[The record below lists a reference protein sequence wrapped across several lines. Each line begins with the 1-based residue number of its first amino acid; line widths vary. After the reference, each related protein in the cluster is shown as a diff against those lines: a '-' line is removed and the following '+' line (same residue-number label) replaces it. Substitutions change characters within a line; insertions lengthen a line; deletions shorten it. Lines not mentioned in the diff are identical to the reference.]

1 MESKY
6 RYNKVAGALQE
17 GVSQA
22 PAPMAAST
30 SVTRSFAGAPP
41 VMAQTRMTNIAQGEG
56 LDREEGGHNARA
68 RQQVQALEALEE
80 HGVPVP
86 ARARRVAFGR
96 HELAGEAPGGS
107 LDGTPRFGRRGMFW
121 YTVDEGQH
129 VLVVGRDGAMEE
141 VVGPRRIWRWGKQF
155 RAMAHHVAHPGE
167 FLIVRYR
174 DGGQEHLAGPAHV
187 WVDPR
192 KHLGVT
198 KEEAL
203 QIASKESVVVYAR
216 DPKATGAAGAVTRRV
231 VDGPAV
237 FVPEPGEWLHTFS
250 WHGSRGGSEGNKKVA
265 NALVFQK
272 LWRLPDQMYHDVAD
286 VRTRDD
292 AVLTIRLMMF
302 FELLDVEML
311 LATSHDP
318 IGDFVNA
325 TTSDVVDFMGRH
337 DFEGFKRDTE
347 RLNDLA
353 AYPQLAERARQC
365 GYRINK
371 VVYRGYGLPPSLQS
385 MHDQA
390 IESRTRLALE
400 RATQQQAQE
409 LEDFTLERQLARGER
424 MRGDRAAEQTQEL
437 QLARQR
443 QESELEALRAR
454 QEVVRAQARLDE
466 DQTQQLARL
475 RDTDRRAHLEAL
487 RALGVDLTALLTQ
500 HRADQVI
507 ELRGAAPD
515 THVHLTPAG
524 E

>member
-1 MESKY
+1 MLPRTVESKY

-17 GVSQA
+17 GVAAA
-22 PAPMAAST
+22 PAPPSSAMSSAAMT
-30 SVTRSFAGAPP
+30 GRVPFAGAPP
-41 VMAQTRMTNIAQGEG
+41 VMAQTRMTAGIAQAD
-56 LDREEGGHNARA
+56 LEELAMPRSHNAP
-68 RQQVQALEALEE
+68 VQALEQRQENAL
-80 HGVPVP
+80 VPTP
-86 ARARRVAFGR
+86 ARARRA
-96 HELAGEAPGGS
+96 LAPRAEAPGTS
-107 LDGTPRFGRRGMFW
+107 LDTSARRRRQGMFW
-121 YTVDEGQH
+121 YTVEDGQR
-129 VLVVGRDGAMEE
+129 VLVVNRDGTMEE
-141 VVGPRRIWRWGKQF
+141 VAGPRRLWRRGKQF
-155 RAMAHHVAHPGE
+155 REMEHHVAHPGD

-174 DGGQEHLAGPAHV
+174 DGRQEHLAGPANV

-192 KHLGVT
+192 RHLSVSR
-198 KEEAL
+198 EEAL

-216 DPKATGAAGAVTRRV
+216 GEGGAVTRRV

-250 WHGSRGGSEGNKKVA
+250 WHGARGGSEGNKKVA

-292 AVLTIRLMMF
+292 AVLTIRLMVF

-337 DFEGFKRDTE
+337 DFEGFKRNTE

-353 AYPQLAERARQC
+353 AYPQLVERARQC

-390 IESRTRLALE
+390 IESRTRLALD

-409 LEDFTLERQLARGER
+409 LEDFTLDRQLARGER
-424 MRGDRAAEQTQEL
+424 VRGDRATEQAQEL
-437 QLARQR
+437 ALARQR
-443 QESELEALRAR
+443 QEAELEGLRTR
-454 QEVVRAQARLDE
+454 QEVLRAQARLDAE
-466 DQTQQLARL
+466 QTQQLARL
-475 RDTDRRAHLEAL
+475 RDADQRAHLEAL
-487 RALGVDLTALLTQ
+487 RGFGVDLTALLTQ

-507 ELRGAAPD
+507 ELRGGAQD
-515 THVHLTPAG
+515 THVHVAPRA
-524 E
+524 